1 MPVIH
6 EAADF
11 KSDVSTYFTTRAL
24 NQSEPGNRNVP
35 GQQAQKTAAGESRTC
50 ILARRFSKKAC
61 TSVGLHA
68 DQALTAALVWSLAA
82 NAAVSRLR
90 NSQPLT
96 RRTVSSTE
104 SERNPC

>member
-1 MPVIH
+1 
-6 EAADF
+6 
-11 KSDVSTYFTTRAL
+11 
-24 NQSEPGNRNVP
+24 
-35 GQQAQKTAAGESRTC
+35 
-50 ILARRFSKKAC
+50 
-61 TSVGLHA
+61 LHA